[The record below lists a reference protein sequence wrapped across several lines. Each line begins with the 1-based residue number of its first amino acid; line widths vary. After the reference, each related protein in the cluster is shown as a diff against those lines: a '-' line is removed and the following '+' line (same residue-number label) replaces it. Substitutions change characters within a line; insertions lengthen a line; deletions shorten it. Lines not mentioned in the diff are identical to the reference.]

1 MSKEMILSFARGR
14 NDLKQSYIVLF
25 DVDEAGTVNI
35 HSCKR
40 CSGTGT
46 MIRFVD
52 YSGTKKEVA
61 VSDDELDRA
70 IEAFIKV
77 QAG

>member
-1 MSKEMILSFARGR
+1 MSFARVG

-25 DVDEAGTVNI
+25 DVDEDRTVNI

-40 CSGTGT
+40 CSGDGHR
-46 MIRFVD
+46 IRFVD
-52 YSGTKKEVA
+52 YSGKKKEVA
-61 VSDDELDRA
+61 VSDYELDKS